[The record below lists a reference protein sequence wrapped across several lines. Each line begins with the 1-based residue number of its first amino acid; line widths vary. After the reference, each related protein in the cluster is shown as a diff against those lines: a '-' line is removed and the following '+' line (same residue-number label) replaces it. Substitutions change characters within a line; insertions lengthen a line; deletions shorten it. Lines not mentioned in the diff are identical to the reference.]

1 MPTMTTPNPT
11 LGASLA
17 RARERAGFSQDE
29 VATLVGQLRPV
40 ISNWEN
46 GSRRPNDHQL
56 AKLAVIYRTPLSDL
70 LSGEPR
76 SRPDFE
82 RLLFRDAGDRL
93 DPPAKY
99 EIQRFL
105 AFLDGY
111 GDLLEA
117 LDEPSGMTDAPL
129 SLREGFLNKEDVRRK
144 AEDARAF
151 FRLGLG
157 PVGDIAGLADL
168 HGITVYLAPL
178 GADLKGTVSGAFLP
192 HDRVGFSILVNAET
206 TPGRRQFTLAH
217 ELGHALFHGER
228 IYVDYYGRREA
239 EERFVSAFAAEF
251 LVPTQSLRAAV
262 EAYGL
267 QKVRDPEVVV
277 HLQRLFRVSYAMM
290 LVRLANAHLA
300 TKDDVERLG
309 TVHPVHLAE
318 RLGYSIEPDEWKQ
331 DAERLGIARFPRRF
345 LRVLRRALT
354 EGQASVSSAANLMG
368 LAEED
373 VEEFLADGDGA
384 GERTAEEL
392 EYLQAS

>member
-1 MPTMTTPNPT
+1 MTAPDAQ
-11 LGASLA
+11 LGAALA

-46 GSRRPNDHQL
+46 GSRRPNDRQL
-56 AKLAVIYRTPLSDL
+56 AKLGAIYRTTVSEL
-70 LSGEPR
+70 LGGEQR

-93 DPPAKY
+93 DTPAKY
-99 EIQRFL
+99 EMQRWL

-117 LDEPSGMTDAPL
+117 LDESPGMTEAPF
-129 SLREGFLNKEDVRRK
+129 SLREGFLKQDDIRRK
-144 AEDARAF
+144 AEDARAY

-168 HGITVYLAPL
+168 HGINIYLAPL
-178 GADLKGTVSGAFLP
+178 GADLTGTVSGAFLA
-192 HDRVGFSILVNAET
+192 HDRAGFSILVNAET

-217 ELGHALFHGER
+217 EIGHALFHGEG
-228 IYVDYYGRREA
+228 IYVDYFGRKEA
-239 EERFVSAFAAEF
+239 HERFVSAFAAEF

-262 EAYGL
+262 EAYGF
-267 QKVRDPEVVV
+267 QKVRDAEVVV

-290 LVRLANAHLA
+290 LVRLADAHLA
-300 TKDDVERLG
+300 TKEDIERLK

-318 RLGYSIEPDEWKQ
+318 RLGYSIEADEWHQ

-345 LRVLRRALT
+345 LRVLRRALS
-354 EGQASVSSAANLMG
+354 EGVVSVSGAANLME

-373 VEEFLADGDGA
+373 VEEFLDDGDEA
-384 GERTAEEL
+384 GQRTSEEFD
-392 EYLQAS
+392 YLRAS